1 MIILIVILNII
12 IAIIISGIMIH
23 LGVEDDDIPGETFL
37 GVFFT
42 WPIIIA
48 AYIAYL
54 ITKAFGNLVMFVAGF
69 LDSALSKEKDK

>member
-1 MIILIVILNII
+1 MIILILIVILNII

-23 LGVEDDDIPGETFL
+23 LGVEDDDIPGVTFL

-69 LDSALSKEKDK
+69 LDSALSKEK

>member
-69 LDSALSKEKDK
+69 LDSALSKEK